1 MLGTVR
7 ERVVMNKRFKWLYPG
22 MGVKRWIVLLTTGIA
37 AVAVGLAVI
46 LNTPL
51 LSLVEQR
58 LLGKLQELEWNTFA
72 VGAILLMLGALF
84 VAIAIRFGVRS
95 LISAVNP
102 IDLDTLAEH
111 IYRTRSLDRGPRIVA
126 IGGGTGLSTMLRG
139 LKDFS
144 SNITAI
150 VTVADDGGSSGRI
163 REELGILPPG
173 DVRNTILALA
183 DTEPLMEKLFQYRFS
198 WGEGLQGHSFGN
210 LFIAAMT
217 DITGDF
223 ELAVREFSKVLA
235 VRGRVLPATL
245 EAVSLGAEYRD
256 GSVAMG
262 ESNIPQ
268 RDKAIKR
275 VFLDKPDVDALPEAL
290 QAIAQADIVI
300 LGPGSLYTSIIP
312 NLLVKP
318 IADALAVTP
327 ALRIFVCNVVSQPGE
342 TDNLTASE
350 YVSALLEHVDYKPI
364 LDYVLVNKSRLT
376 DFHFRK
382 LAALGCFPVRID
394 LPALKN
400 WGVQVKI
407 GDYHDR
413 ENLARHD
420 SSALAREIM
429 AIAGQHFKLRG
440 NGNSLNH

>member
-46 LNTPL
+46 LNSPL

-58 LLGKLQELEWNTFA
+58 LLVKLQELEWNTFA

-150 VTVADDGGSSGRI
+150 VTVADDGEALDVFGKSWGFF
-163 REELGILPPG
+163 PG

-210 LFIAAMT
+210 L
-217 DITGDF
+217 
-223 ELAVREFSKVLA
+223 L
-235 VRGRVLPATL
+235 LP
-245 EAVSLGAEYRD
+245 
-256 GSVAMG
+256 
-262 ESNIPQ
+262 P
-268 RDKAIKR
+268 
-275 VFLDKPDVDALPEAL
+275 
-290 QAIAQADIVI
+290 
-300 LGPGSLYTSIIP
+300 
-312 NLLVKP
+312 
-318 IADALAVTP
+318 
-327 ALRIFVCNVVSQPGE
+327 
-342 TDNLTASE
+342 
-350 YVSALLEHVDYKPI
+350 
-364 LDYVLVNKSRLT
+364 
-376 DFHFRK
+376 
-382 LAALGCFPVRID
+382 
-394 LPALKN
+394 
-400 WGVQVKI
+400 
-407 GDYHDR
+407 
-413 ENLARHD
+413 
-420 SSALAREIM
+420 
-429 AIAGQHFKLRG
+429 
-440 NGNSLNH
+440 